1 MTPREL
7 LMKRM
12 MRLGLHHPPEIELT
26 PPQSC
31 TTVSATDSFR
41 KHKFNQERNGITG
54 PN

>member
-1 MTPREL
+1 MVDEENDETGP
-7 LMKRM
+7 
-12 MRLGLHHPPEIELT
+12 LHHPPEIELT

-41 KHKFNQERNGITG
+41 KHKFNQERNGISG